1 MKNSNTDSV
10 PSIVDLRRLGY
21 KVRVSHFRIV
31 NTTHHVPAYSFLS
44 LQRVTKIDKKNKVF
58 EKILER
64 GGETQIELTNR
75 EGKTFNAIAEC
86 SKKDQFNRRLGNHI
100 CLARLAKQ
108 GAF

>member
-21 KVRVSHFRIV
+21 KVRVSHFRNV
-31 NTTHHVPAYSFLS
+31 LNFTGRPFVE
-44 LQRVTKIDKKNKVF
+44 RVTKLSKAAGNYKDF
-58 EKILER
+58 PILEH
-64 GGETQIELTNR
+64 GGRTEIELTNR
-75 EGKTFNAIAEC
+75 EGVTFHALAEC
-86 SKKDQFNRRLGNHI
+86 SNKDQFNRRLGNHI

>member
-21 KVRVSHFRIV
+21 KVRVSHFRNV
-31 NTTHHVPAYSFLS
+31 LYKNATVDCT
-44 LQRVTKIDKKNKVF
+44 RVTKEDKKAREFANIF
-58 EKILER
+58 ER

-75 EGKTFNAIAEC
+75 DGETFNAVAKC
-86 SKKDQFNRRLGNHI
+86 SNKDAFNRRLGNHI